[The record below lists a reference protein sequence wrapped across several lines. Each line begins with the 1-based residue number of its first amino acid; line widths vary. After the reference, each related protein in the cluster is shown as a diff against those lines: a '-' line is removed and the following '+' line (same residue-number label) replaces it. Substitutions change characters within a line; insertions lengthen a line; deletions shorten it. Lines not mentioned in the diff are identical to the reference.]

1 MTTSNKN
8 FKVKNG
14 LNVAGTATF
23 DTDIVLGTAPV
34 AFDSITNRL
43 KIYINGSWSPIAF
56 SADIPDLTQ
65 QLNFL
70 DFTLTLD
77 YDGVSKYTLSTNGP
91 NITGDSK
98 FVDGGSVDTAS
109 FDLVFDSGVLQ

>member
-1 MTTSNKN
+1 MATNNKN

-23 DTDIVLGTAPV
+23 DTDIVLGTTPI
-34 AFDSITNRL
+34 AFDSTTNRL

-65 QLNFL
+65 QLSFMDIGL
-70 DFTLTLD
+70 SID
-77 YDGVSKYTLSTNGP
+77 YNGQP
-91 NITGDSK
+91 TYIVQGNGTVISGDSK
-98 FVDGGSVDTAS
+98 FVDGGLISTQS
-109 FDLVFDSGVLQ
+109 FDLVFDSGSIQ